1 MDVGTYIDDRPT
13 LTVTSQN
20 PGCAVTV
27 AQLKAQLRYDAS
39 GEDSLM
45 ATYIRAT
52 SEYIERISGHAILS
66 RTYTQSFRCFAAG
79 LTSLFNIQGFSIVQ
93 GSEIEL
99 LRYPVA
105 TINSVLYR
113 DPSGA
118 EQTLSPSVYALAQSK
133 PSRLRLQVGQCYP
146 MTDMSAD
153 SVRVNFTAG
162 YTQAT
167 IPPELQQAI
176 IFLSAH
182 FFENRTPFIQISGM
196 TEVPLT
202 LKALIDS
209 VKVFFAI

>member
-1 MDVGTYIDDRPT
+1 MDVGSYIDDCPT
-13 LTVTSQN
+13 LTITSQN
-20 PGCAVTV
+20 PACAVTV
-27 AQLKAQLRYDAS
+27 DQLKAQLRYDADS
-39 GEDSLM
+39 EDSLM

-52 SEYIERISGHAILS
+52 TEYIERISGHAVLS
-66 RTYTQSFRCFAAG
+66 RSYTQSFRCFAAG
-79 LTSLFNIQGFSIVQ
+79 LTGLFNIQGFSILQ

-105 TINSVLYR
+105 TIDSVLYR
-113 DPSGA
+113 DPAGN
-118 EQTLSPSVYALAQSK
+118 EQMLNPSVYALSQSK
-133 PSRLRLQVGQCYP
+133 PSRLRLKVGQAYP

-182 FFENRTPFIQISGM
+182 FFENRTPFIQITGL